1 MGQSALTLAAGP
13 NDGISKVGL
22 IGTVSSSKMARTPA
36 GLVFPLLACH
46 VTLTKAAG
54 GERHVGTKA
63 AVYLTAVMEYLAAEH
78 LELSGNAARKDGVEA
93 ITLQHLE
100 HAIEND
106 AELKV
111 LACHA
116 QPSFSVDFTEG
127 IQTVNPTKA
136 LDRIAQ

>member
-1 MGQSALTLAAGP
+1 MARPKKKAASAAGDAEAAATLA
-13 NDGISKVGL
+13 GL
-22 IGTVSSSKMARTPA
+22 Q
-36 GLVFPLLACH
+36 FPVLPCH
-46 VTLTKAAG
+46 VALTKAAG
-54 GERHVGTKA
+54 GERPVGTEA
-63 AVYLTAVMEYLAAEH
+63 AVYLTAVMEYLTAEH

-100 HAIEND
+100 HTIEND

-116 QPSFSVDFTEG
+116 QPSSSVDFTEG
-127 IQTVNPTKA
+127 IQKVNPTKA